1 MTEWADESATLYLA
15 ATIYYW
21 IEKMI
26 WHTSNMRKVVN
37 TFRVKLMALRR
48 CINGCIYKGGTAT
61 QKRKSDSTSFEAQP
75 KSSKKK
81 KTG

>member
-1 MTEWADESATLYLA
+1 MTEWADESATLYLT

-26 WHTSNMRKVVN
+26 GCTSNMKKVAN
-37 TFRVKLMALRR
+37 AFRVKLMALRW
-48 CINGCIYKGGTAT
+48 CINRCIYKGGTAE
-61 QKRKSDSTSFEAQP
+61 QKGKSNSTSPEAQP

-81 KTG
+81 KAA

>member
-15 ATIYYW
+15 VTIYYW

-26 WHTSNMRKVVN
+26 GCTSNMRKVAN
-37 TFRVKLMALRR
+37 TFRVKLMALRW

-61 QKRKSDSTSFEAQP
+61 HRRKSDSTSFEAQP

-81 KTG
+81 AV